1 MNKEQKKQLRHEEI
15 CNAVE
20 ELVAEHDMK
29 NRHRLRHGDIVNIL
43 FQYKEKHVRKAIDEV
58 L

>member
-1 MNKEQKKQLRHEEI
+1 MSKEQKKQLRHEEI

-29 NRHRLRHGDIVNIL
+29 NRHRLSRGDIVNIL
-43 FQYKEKHVRKAIDEV
+43 CQYKEKHVKKAIDDV